1 VSETGGSALQACVP
15 CDVLLAAA
23 FHPEL
28 ESLEAH
34 LGDTM
39 RARVGSRDV
48 AARVVGIG
56 LSMAAAGAA
65 RRIEEL
71 APRALVLL
79 GTCGAYAGAGL
90 AIGDVVAARGVMLVD
105 RAAIAGEAQFP
116 EPMSVLQDADPKLRA
131 MLVAQGAREADVA
144 TTLAVTT
151 DDRAAARIAAATSTG
166 VEHLE
171 AHGVATACAAR
182 GVRFAAALGVANF
195 VGASARAEWLAH
207 HRAAGA
213 AAVALVLRWL
223 QAG

>member
-1 VSETGGSALQACVP
+1 VP

-28 ESLEAH
+28 EALQPH

-39 RARVGSRDV
+39 RALVGSRDV

-71 APRALVLL
+71 APRSLVLL
-79 GTCGAYAGAGL
+79 GTCGAYAGSGL
-90 AIGDVVAARGVMLVD
+90 AIGDVIAARAVMLVD

-131 MLVAQGAREADVA
+131 ALVAQGARAADVA
-144 TTLAVTT
+144 TTLAVTV
-151 DDRAAARIAAATSTG
+151 DDEAAARIASSTSMH

-182 GVRFAAALGVANF
+182 GVRFCAALGVANF

-213 AAVALVLRWL
+213 AAAHLVMSWL
-223 QAG
+223 KGG